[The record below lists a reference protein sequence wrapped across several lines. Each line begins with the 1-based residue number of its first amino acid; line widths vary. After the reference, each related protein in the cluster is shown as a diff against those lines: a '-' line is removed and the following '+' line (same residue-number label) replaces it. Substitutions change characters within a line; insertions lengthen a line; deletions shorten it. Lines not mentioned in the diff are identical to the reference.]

1 MYQINSNQIGGRLSN
16 ADKERVN
23 GVITK
28 LQEATGETPQSFK
41 ELFLLMVDSIE
52 KQMNNEVDN
61 SELSND
67 NTDNNTE
74 NNVISLIFSKDA
86 FSQIQESALK
96 IGLELPDNTIDV
108 GSLTALA
115 SQITPQ
121 QEPEIKEVEKKVT
134 VDRELSENEILI
146 ELDDDQLNVAKEV
159 QQNRGRALQNQG
171 AEMETLP
178 ELFRNCFFTEGNLVS
193 FGGGWF
199 TGM

>member
-86 FSQIQESALK
+86 FSQIQAFSLPSACRRRL
-96 IGLELPDNTIDV
+96 
-108 GSLTALA
+108 
-115 SQITPQ
+115 
-121 QEPEIKEVEKKVT
+121 
-134 VDRELSENEILI
+134 
-146 ELDDDQLNVAKEV
+146 
-159 QQNRGRALQNQG
+159 
-171 AEMETLP
+171 
-178 ELFRNCFFTEGNLVS
+178 LFRQKTRFFENCRHLRRVFWGPGVNRQNK
-193 FGGGWF
+193 
-199 TGM
+199 